1 MAAKKE
7 RLTTREVIEN
17 AERIF
22 HEIRWNYGI
31 VVCPYCDSIH
41 IKQYDGYKYKCNSC
55 KNRFSDKTNTLMH
68 GSKLSVKV
76 WMQAIYEITVDNFI
90 SSTVL
95 ATKLGINQKS
105 AWLLQTKLRYSMDM
119 DKYILNGVIAQD
131 EMYVGGCLSNYHYK
145 RKLDLLRSKGLLE
158 DGRTDYRCRIG
169 LRGRGF
175 PA

>member
-76 WMQAIYEITVDNFI
+76 WMQAMLPHPTTAINRYLLDMLFCCEQFCIPI
-90 SSTVL
+90 SL
-95 ATKLGINQKS
+95 
-105 AWLLQTKLRYSMDM
+105 
-119 DKYILNGVIAQD
+119 
-131 EMYVGGCLSNYHYK
+131 
-145 RKLDLLRSKGLLE
+145 
-158 DGRTDYRCRIG
+158 
-169 LRGRGF
+169 
-175 PA
+175 